1 MKYFEK
7 YLRKKVINAETPL
20 NTLDLWQAIEQKRK
34 KRRRALFF
42 YWTFGAV
49 MGIALLGLGVMSWQK
64 SNVSSDNITFY
75 TDKNQVQNASQ
86 KQVTAQTEMNRE
98 TIAKAT
104 VATSVSTAINNE
116 SNTTITNEAPLNQ
129 AQKAVK
135 SDAFAKKSSVAKV
148 LNSNQSELEKQA
160 KNSTPTFLVTNEI
173 SAKKENI
180 YTENAINILPNK
192 DEKTIENITKNTVQP
207 KTQTTDNQIFNIEK
221 IDFLPFLTAKEIVFE
236 TVKNNA
242 PERVAVQL
250 KQPVK
255 KLNHEI
261 SLAFGA
267 GFANRNALKTSDTDK
282 NIGDINNVIVWA
294 SDLKYNHFLKK
305 NHYISLG
312 LQANQFVNLL
322 TYNNTKKEVILE
334 PDSLKRLAFNKTTG
348 KVYIAS
354 DTLRITKEI
363 DRQVLQ
369 YQYFSNLNLT
379 FGIGKIWSKNRFRY
393 QLGADFGLCILQKQK
408 ANYLDK
414 NLTLQPFLTS
424 QKVQSNVQIYTQIAY
439 QFNRNTSIFSQIAYN
454 QSFASLDGL
463 AKYNTLFLKLGIGRR
478 F

>member
-42 YWTFGAV
+42 YWTFGVV
-49 MGIALLGLGVMSWQK
+49 MGITLLGLGVMSWQK

-75 TDKNQVQNASQ
+75 TDKNQMQNASQ
-86 KQVTAQTEMNRE
+86 KQVTAQTEINRE
-98 TIAKAT
+98 IVAKSDIR
-104 VATSVSTAINNE
+104 TSV
-116 SNTTITNEAPLNQ
+116 NTTSNFEATTTVTSPKGSNQ

-135 SDAFAKKSSVAKV
+135 SNTFTRNSDVRKGQ
-148 LNSNQSELEKQA
+148 NSNQSEFESQA
-160 KNSTPTFLVTNEI
+160 KNIASAYLIANEI
-173 SAKKENI
+173 KAENANVNI
-180 YTENAINILPNK
+180 ENAINILPNEN
-192 DEKTIENITKNTVQP
+192 EKTIENITKNTGQI
-207 KTQTTDNQIFNIEK
+207 KTQKTDNQIFAIEK

-242 PERVAVQL
+242 PEKVAFQL
-250 KQPVK
+250 KQPAK

-267 GFANRNALKTSDTDK
+267 GLANRNAVKTSDTDK
-282 NIGDINNVIVWA
+282 NIGDIKNVMVWA

-305 NHYISLG
+305 NHYVSLG

-322 TYNNTKKEVILE
+322 TYDNTKKELILQ
-334 PDSLKRLAFNKTTG
+334 PDSLKRLAFNPTTG

-363 DRQVLQ
+363 GRQVLQ

-393 QLGADFGLCILQKQK
+393 QLGADFGLCILQKQN

-414 NLTLQPFLTS
+414 NLVLQPFTAS
-424 QKVQSNVQIYTQIAY
+424 RKVQSNVQIYTQVAY
-439 QFNRNTSIFSQIAYN
+439 QCNRNTSVFSQIAYT

-463 AKYNTLFLKLGIGRR
+463 AKYNTLFLKFGIGRR